1 MVQTTEILKILH
13 GMQHDLQAIDQ
24 KHTLLL
30 SHTKAQK
37 EKADQDLTAGIA
49 AQEQALKKAETCLI
63 QTIIQIQQDSDKQ
76 REQFY
81 EQARQEAVLMSSVIE
96 CLEERHVYLKTNDKY
111 FRKYHTKMAPTLQQ
125 KIEAAYQDVDDILQ
139 EARSVYD
146 IHETYFSTT
155 GKYRLPVIIN
165 GLNYML
171 SSKRK
176 ELYRTL
182 IECYSRAICLKEQ
195 LEKNEFLER
204 SFQKLNQDCQMQLQ
218 QAEQQ
223 YHAAEIRKEQAV
235 NRLQKETVEKKE
247 AIQQQF
253 QDAELQLKKSTMSL
267 VQNAMPWETFLETA
281 KLMVTYL
288 RHYGKINSNHQDLS
302 GLLFLGMA
310 EYHYGDGITWDFLK
324 KAVHDRFKKVAV
336 KDFIRMPI
344 TIREME
350 QVHFFVDATSMG
362 ADRAEQ
368 FMHQILFSAF
378 SFAPLGEITCNVMDK
393 LKLCAQTKGG

>member
-49 AQEQALKKAETCLI
+49 AQEQALKKAETCLM
-63 QTIIQIQQDSDKQ
+63 QTRIQIQQDSDKQ

-171 SSKRK
+171 SSRRK

-223 YHAAEIRKEQAV
+223 YHAAESRKEQAV
-235 NRLQKETVEKKE
+235 NRLQKETV
-247 AIQQQF
+247 
-253 QDAELQLKKSTMSL
+253 
-267 VQNAMPWETFLETA
+267 
-281 KLMVTYL
+281 
-288 RHYGKINSNHQDLS
+288 
-302 GLLFLGMA
+302 
-310 EYHYGDGITWDFLK
+310 
-324 KAVHDRFKKVAV
+324 
-336 KDFIRMPI
+336 
-344 TIREME
+344 
-350 QVHFFVDATSMG
+350 
-362 ADRAEQ
+362 
-368 FMHQILFSAF
+368 
-378 SFAPLGEITCNVMDK
+378 
-393 LKLCAQTKGG
+393 

>member
-37 EKADQDLTAGIA
+37 EKADQDLTAEIA

-63 QTIIQIQQDSDKQ
+63 QTRIQIQQDSDKQ

-96 CLEERHVYLKTNDKY
+96 CLEERHIYLKTNDKY

-139 EARSVYD
+139 EARLVYD
-146 IHETYFSTT
+146 MHETYFSTT

-223 YHAAEIRKEQAV
+223 YHTAEIRKEQAV
-235 NRLQKETVEKKE
+235 NRLQKETVEKKKR
-247 AIQQQF
+247 F
-253 QDAELQLKKSTMSL
+253 
-267 VQNAMPWETFLETA
+267 
-281 KLMVTYL
+281 
-288 RHYGKINSNHQDLS
+288 SNN
-302 GLLFLGMA
+302 
-310 EYHYGDGITWDFLK
+310 
-324 KAVHDRFKKVAV
+324 FK
-336 KDFIRMPI
+336 M
-344 TIREME
+344 
-350 QVHFFVDATSMG
+350 QSC
-362 ADRAEQ
+362 
-368 FMHQILFSAF
+368 S
-378 SFAPLGEITCNVMDK
+378 
-393 LKLCAQTKGG
+393 

>member
-37 EKADQDLTAGIA
+37 EKADQDLTAEIA

-63 QTIIQIQQDSDKQ
+63 QTRIQIQQDSDKQ

-96 CLEERHVYLKTNDKY
+96 CLEERHIYLKTNDKY

-139 EARSVYD
+139 EAKSVYD
-146 IHETYFSTT
+146 MHETYFSTT

-235 NRLQKETVEKKE
+235 NRLQKETVEKKYDVFGAKCHAMGNFFRGSQTDGDISAALRE
-247 AIQQQF
+247 NQQQSSGF
-253 QDAELQLKKSTMSL
+253 IGTAFLRNGRISLWRRHYMGLFKKSS
-267 VQNAMPWETFLETA
+267 P
-281 KLMVTYL
+281 
-288 RHYGKINSNHQDLS
+288 
-302 GLLFLGMA
+302 
-310 EYHYGDGITWDFLK
+310 
-324 KAVHDRFKKVAV
+324 
-336 KDFIRMPI
+336 
-344 TIREME
+344 
-350 QVHFFVDATSMG
+350 
-362 ADRAEQ
+362 
-368 FMHQILFSAF
+368 
-378 SFAPLGEITCNVMDK
+378 
-393 LKLCAQTKGG
+393 

>member
-37 EKADQDLTAGIA
+37 EKADQDLTAEIA

-63 QTIIQIQQDSDKQ
+63 QTRIQIQQDSDKQ

-111 FRKYHTKMAPTLQQ
+111 FRKYHAKMAPTLQQ

-176 ELYRTL
+176 
-182 IECYSRAICLKEQ
+182 
-195 LEKNEFLER
+195 
-204 SFQKLNQDCQMQLQ
+204 D
-218 QAEQQ
+218 
-223 YHAAEIRKEQAV
+223 RKSV
-235 NRLQKETVEKKE
+235 V
-247 AIQQQF
+247 
-253 QDAELQLKKSTMSL
+253 
-267 VQNAMPWETFLETA
+267 
-281 KLMVTYL
+281 
-288 RHYGKINSNHQDLS
+288 
-302 GLLFLGMA
+302 
-310 EYHYGDGITWDFLK
+310 
-324 KAVHDRFKKVAV
+324 
-336 KDFIRMPI
+336 
-344 TIREME
+344 
-350 QVHFFVDATSMG
+350 
-362 ADRAEQ
+362 
-368 FMHQILFSAF
+368 
-378 SFAPLGEITCNVMDK
+378 
-393 LKLCAQTKGG
+393 